1 MIKYISKNII
11 LNFIYKNC
19 NLPTDMKEVY
29 QYGIEITISSILNI
43 SLIII
48 ISLLLGDIASGI
60 IFLMFFIPLRTYCG
74 GYHATSYLR
83 CNIVFSVTYAMVF
96 FISVLLSPVF
106 KSNLN
111 IAEAIL
117 MLGFIPVLVFSPVKN
132 KHKSLSASTAKK
144 CRIISILIYIV
155 LALISIFFCIR
166 ETYGSI
172 MVITLTAVSVM
183 ILIEIFMQRRGY
195 HDV

>member
-48 ISLLLGDIASGI
+48 ISLLLGDIVSGI

>member
-48 ISLLLGDIASGI
+48 ISLLLGDIVSGI

-83 CNIVFSVTYAMVF
+83 CNIVFSITYAMVF

>member
-1 MIKYISKNII
+1 
-11 LNFIYKNC
+11 
-19 NLPTDMKEVY
+19 
-29 QYGIEITISSILNI
+29 
-43 SLIII
+43 
-48 ISLLLGDIASGI
+48 
-60 IFLMFFIPLRTYCG
+60 
-74 GYHATSYLR
+74 
-83 CNIVFSVTYAMVF
+83 
-96 FISVLLSPVF
+96 
-106 KSNLN
+106 
-111 IAEAIL
+111 

>member
-1 MIKYISKNII
+1 MACG
-11 LNFIYKNC
+11 F
-19 NLPTDMKEVY
+19 
-29 QYGIEITISSILNI
+29 
-43 SLIII
+43 
-48 ISLLLGDIASGI
+48 ISLLLGDIVSGI